1 MQIDHEDGRS
11 VKCKTNGTS
20 GVMLTL
26 SQRDT
31 RLPNGVNSV
40 VMALRKD
47 EAKILATALIEYS
60 KG

>member
-1 MQIDHEDGRS
+1 MHIDHEDGRTIN
-11 VKCKTNGTS
+11 CKPNGTS

-26 SQRDT
+26 T
-31 RLPNGVNSV
+31 HANLKVA
-40 VMALRKD
+40 MALRKD